1 MTETVYCYYVP
12 VLPNQEEEIA
22 VWKASWERYGW
33 RTEVLNHSAVEEYPG
48 LADLERRFCLLP
60 TVNPKAFE
68 MACYLRWLAL
78 AMVGGGLLTDYD
90 CLNMGFTPEEYAAG
104 VVGKSLISFGSNVR
118 DTVFADRGA
127 ATIMAMAADEILMG
141 PASSLGPI
149 DAQMGWQGKV
159 FSAHA
164 LLEGFSK
171 IKQEVVETGQLNK
184 AYIPI
189 LQGIS
194 PGELQ
199 SAQNALDFAK
209 TLVKQWLAKYK
220 FKNWDVH
227 ASTGAKVT
235 DADRESRA
243 DEIAGRLCNHGEWL
257 THARSLKIDDLEGMR
272 LRITD
277 FSKDANL
284 AEPIRRYHTLLQM
297 AFSGTNIYKVFETP
311 ESQVYRYLGP
321 AVPPPQ
327 QAKLGHVPIILDA
340 TCPRCTNPLRV
351 QANLGQRRPLQAGCL
366 PFPANNKLKCPACSA
381 EIDLGDTRRQIE
393 LQTKKKIVV

>member
-1 MTETVYCYYVP
+1 MGVFGDYLGSLESFEALTAERKKQLAEISKRRGRD
-12 VLPNQEEEIA
+12 VLVFAADLAKGCGPLTSINYSDLLPINDQLENLHGDKLDLILESPGGSGEVAEDIIRLLRERYKEIA
-22 VWKASWERYGW
+22 VIVPGW
-33 RTEVLNHSAVEEYPG
+33 A
-48 LADLERRFCLLP
+48 
-60 TVNPKAFE
+60 
-68 MACYLRWLAL
+68 
-78 AMVGGGLLTDYD
+78 
-90 CLNMGFTPEEYAAG
+90 
-104 VVGKSLISFGSNVR
+104 KS
-118 DTVFADRGA
+118 A

-327 QAKLGHVPIILDA
+327 QARLGDVPIILDA

>member
-1 MTETVYCYYVP
+1 MGVFGDYLGSLESFEALTAERKKQLAEISKRRGRD
-12 VLPNQEEEIA
+12 VLVFAADLAKGCGPLTSINYSDLLPINDQLENLHGDKLDLILESPGGSGEVAEDIIRLLRERYKEIA
-22 VWKASWERYGW
+22 VIVPGW
-33 RTEVLNHSAVEEYPG
+33 A
-48 LADLERRFCLLP
+48 
-60 TVNPKAFE
+60 
-68 MACYLRWLAL
+68 
-78 AMVGGGLLTDYD
+78 
-90 CLNMGFTPEEYAAG
+90 
-104 VVGKSLISFGSNVR
+104 KS
-118 DTVFADRGA
+118 A

-327 QAKLGHVPIILDA
+327 QARLGDVPIILDA

-366 PFPANNKLKCPACSA
+366 PVPANNKLKCPACSA

>member
-1 MTETVYCYYVP
+1 MG
-12 VLPNQEEEIA
+12 VLGDYLGSLESFEALTAERKKQLAEISKRRGRDVLVFAADLAKGGGPLTSINYSDLLPINDQLENLHGDKLDLILESPGGSGEVAEDIIRLLRERYKEIA
-22 VWKASWERYGW
+22 VIVPGW
-33 RTEVLNHSAVEEYPG
+33 A
-48 LADLERRFCLLP
+48 
-60 TVNPKAFE
+60 
-68 MACYLRWLAL
+68 
-78 AMVGGGLLTDYD
+78 
-90 CLNMGFTPEEYAAG
+90 
-104 VVGKSLISFGSNVR
+104 KS
-118 DTVFADRGA
+118 A

-327 QAKLGHVPIILDA
+327 QARLGDVPIILDA